1 MIKKILLLS
10 QFFFPDRTGT
20 GRVMGELFS
29 ALSETGA
36 TVDVVASRQEY
47 GDISGHILPSF
58 EMYGG
63 VRVFRCFRFFYS
75 GKGGA
80 GRIYNYI
87 MVFFCTFWTCLRHGI
102 MRGKDVIVST
112 SNPPIM
118 PLLGVFLRRKGQK
131 FVYILHDLYPDIAIA
146 MRVVNSKHIFS
157 RVMLA
162 VNRYTFS
169 RADKVIVLG
178 RDMKEYLM
186 KTYHVPEERLL
197 IIENWANEKIIYR
210 EKEIGDCFRV
220 VYTGNMGRFHDLE
233 TAVAAF
239 RQLPQ
244 AELILVGEGA
254 AKKELIERAKGMHNV
269 HFLPF
274 MESDV
279 YQETLA
285 KADALLVSLEANLSG
300 LAVPSKFYTYLAAG
314 RPVIAISDA
323 TTEMAMTIRENEI
336 GFIVPHG
343 DMHTF
348 CEAIRFLQE
357 NPDVAKKMGGKANVL
372 GMRRYSKSETVKKYM
387 HLFEEALS

>member
-1 MIKKILLLS
+1 MMKKFLLLS

-29 ALSETGA
+29 SLSEAGA
-36 TVDVVASRQEY
+36 AVDVIASRQEY
-47 GDISGHILPSF
+47 GDVSGRILPSF
-58 EMYGG
+58 ETYGA

-75 GKGGA
+75 GKGGV

-102 MRGKDVIVST
+102 VRGKDIIVST

-118 PLLGVFLRRKGQK
+118 PLLGVLLRRKGQK

-146 MRVVNSKHIFS
+146 MRVVHPKHIFS
-157 RVMLA
+157 RVMFA
-162 VNRYTFS
+162 VNRYIFS

-197 IIENWANEKIIYR
+197 IIENWANEKIVYR
-210 EKEIGDCFRV
+210 EKETGGCFRV
-220 VYTGNMGRFHDLE
+220 LYTGNIGRFHDLE
-233 TAVAAF
+233 TAVKAF

-244 AELILVGEGA
+244 AELILIGEGA
-254 AKKELIERAKGMHNV
+254 AKKELIERAQGMHNV
-269 HFLPF
+269 QFLPF
-274 MESDV
+274 MESDT
-279 YQETLA
+279 YQEALA

-314 RPVIAISDA
+314 RPIIAISDT
-323 TTEMAMTIRENEI
+323 TTEMAMTISENEI

-348 CEAIRFLQE
+348 RKMIHFLQG
-357 NPDVAKKMGGKANVL
+357 NPDVAKKMGKKANLL
-372 GMRRYSKSETVKKYM
+372 GMKRYSKSEIVKKYIRF
-387 HLFEEALS
+387 FEEEMS